1 MITTLMVVCSLPIAR
16 NFAASLQ
23 VQFLPIVGNWIGN
36 CVITTNCRCGSNA
49 TKLT

>member
-23 VQFLPIVGNWIGN
+23 VQFLPIVGNWV
-36 CVITTNCRCGSNA
+36 VIALLPPTVAVVQMQQN
-49 TKLT
+49 